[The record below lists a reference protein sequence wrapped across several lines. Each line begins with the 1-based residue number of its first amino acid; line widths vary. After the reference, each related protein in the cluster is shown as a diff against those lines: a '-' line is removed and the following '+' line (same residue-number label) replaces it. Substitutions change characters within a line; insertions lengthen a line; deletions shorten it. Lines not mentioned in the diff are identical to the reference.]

1 MLFRNEFEPRLR
13 HHCAKLSQILR
24 AGTGV
29 CTGGQNL
36 ILRAVVDE
44 VSFLVGQHSLDLPP
58 QRVQMAHPIEQ
69 VTLDVIVTGFG
80 ARGHTNPEV
89 AVPPDEALCP
99 LRSYRQVCLV
109 KVHKDC
115 LLVVKLVT
123 ETHPS
128 LFMLV
133 LCLRKCHKL
142 PQFEDTTVGV
152 GHWRSEVALLKW
164 ALLSVQGEHSFHI
177 R

>member
-13 HHCAKLSQILR
+13 HHSAKLSQILR

-99 LRSYRQVCLV
+99 LRSCGQV
-109 KVHKDC
+109 
-115 LLVVKLVT
+115 
-123 ETHPS
+123 
-128 LFMLV
+128 
-133 LCLRKCHKL
+133 
-142 PQFEDTTVGV
+142 
-152 GHWRSEVALLKW
+152 
-164 ALLSVQGEHSFHI
+164 
-177 R
+177 